1 MVSPVFSFTWLF
13 LLQDVADVTIPDDMR
28 RMAYWQK
35 SLIATRQT
43 SQPIYMIIK
52 NVYLQTVCYFEGKQI
67 SISVP
72 LADV

>member
-1 MVSPVFSFTWLF
+1 MFTRQAISLCKQAETGQAIEVSPVFSFTWLF

-35 SLIATRQT
+35 ILIATRQT

-52 NVYLQTVCYFEGKQI
+52 NIYF
-67 SISVP
+67 
-72 LADV
+72 